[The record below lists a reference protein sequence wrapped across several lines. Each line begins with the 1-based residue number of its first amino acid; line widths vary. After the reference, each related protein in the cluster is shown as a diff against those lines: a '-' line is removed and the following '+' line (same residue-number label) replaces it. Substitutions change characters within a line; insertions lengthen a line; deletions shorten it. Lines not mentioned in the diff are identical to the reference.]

1 MKNPSFILKEEDILN
16 ILSVNDLSEENYIEI
31 SGEVNNPGIFPFSEN
46 ITLSDLILLAGSFKE
61 NATSS
66 SRIEINRRIT
76 SDKSNE
82 NNISEILTFD
92 LNKNLDDST
101 IIYQAI

>member
-1 MKNPSFILKEEDILN
+1 MSVLKDLFNQYFLETEIYEIPYHVFKNVI

-61 NATSS
+61 NDSY
-66 SRIEINRRIT
+66 
-76 SDKSNE
+76 
-82 NNISEILTFD
+82 TFR
-92 LNKNLDDST
+92 
-101 IIYQAI
+101 